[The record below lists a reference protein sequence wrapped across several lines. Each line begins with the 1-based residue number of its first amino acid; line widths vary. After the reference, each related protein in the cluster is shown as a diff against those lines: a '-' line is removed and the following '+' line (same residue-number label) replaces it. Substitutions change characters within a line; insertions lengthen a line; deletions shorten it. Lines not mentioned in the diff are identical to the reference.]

1 MISKSIP
8 ELGRLTVIEVLG
20 DYIIGI
26 PEKPSSPDGADY
38 LVRAVDISDPKNPVT
53 VATFGETAHPVL
65 AHGTYKR
72 LNEVYIGGGRTSDN
86 AIRLNED
93 GSLSKVN
100 WSAYTTT
107 NYGKAA
113 GNYPWAAKHWW
124 SYDDVSGNAQL
135 FYKDE
140 VMAEWDHL
148 GLTGVIGFP
157 TIVGN
162 ILLYGSDQ
170 SFSGAAAY
178 DISDP
183 HNPVL
188 LDVLK
193 LPAGHPTLKDSR
205 TGEPLQY
212 GLGGYWYEVTGHY
225 MVFARRLDNPGIQ
238 VVDFSDPTNLK
249 LHCEVLFNDPA
260 SGLSS
265 SGVDNPMYVNFQDE
279 YAFAEQLKIN
289 VETCEVALQFDEQ
302 KYGAETS
309 QYSRPIGNL
318 MLAGGGHNY
327 LLENQGI
334 KSGGLS
340 IWGHQAEPDT
350 RPPYVSYHIPKADQT
365 NYPVGAPISIMIPE
379 TLHATTIIPGDTLTV
394 TEVGGAE
401 VTVDYVL
408 THAGLMTVAPLNDFK
423 PNTTYEVHLEGIE
436 DAVHNKMLPYSFRF
450 STGSSVEQSPP
461 TIQSVAIAPG
471 STLLV
476 DESVTVTVNATDP
489 EGDAMEYRF
498 RASEGDE
505 YGEWSS
511 SNSSVMSYSET
522 GTYRINV
529 QVRDSNGALVTEV
542 ENVVVTD
549 VLYPDEPSLASGPM
563 ALATGGSFTW
573 VVNPDNDTVSRVST
587 STHNLQSEFSVGAN
601 PFSVAV
607 DAGNLAWITLRDEDA
622 IAILDRPGNRVDTI
636 NLPYGSG
643 PTGIVTDRE
652 RSVMYVALYNSGK
665 VLKFDVATRTQIGEI
680 DGLTTPYA
688 LALTDASDKLLA
700 TRFISPQN
708 WGEVYAIN
716 TNNMTLASTIRLDKN
731 MVPDDIDQGRGVPN
745 YLSSIIIDANDQFA
759 YVVGKKDNVGRGLLN
774 GNADIDDDNT
784 VRTFIAQINLAG
796 NTENRSERLDFDN
809 ADSPSALAIAS
820 NGLYVF
826 AALQGN
832 NQIAVFSR
840 DPSNGTLGGVVSKI
854 TAGLAPRGLL
864 FDSATEQLF
873 VKNYTERS
881 VSTVDMSAFLSGNIV
896 NPTINK
902 TVTVSSE
909 KLSAQVLKG
918 KQLFFNSVYGLD
930 EEGEVLARTSAEGY
944 LSCAT
949 CHIDGGQD
957 GRVYDFTGRG
967 EGLRNNIA
975 LKGRSGTRF
984 GNVHW
989 SGNFDEIQDFE
1000 NDIRLR
1006 FLGRGLM
1013 TDADFE
1019 ASSDPQGPVKAGYSE
1034 DLDALAAYVSS
1045 LGKESLPR
1053 SPYRDSIG
1061 ELTSAALQGQQVFID
1076 LGCDSCHRGKAFT
1089 DGIRHDVGTMREY
1102 SGHRLG
1108 GELDGISTPSL
1119 LGVFESAPYLHD
1131 GSAETLD
1138 AVFAILG
1145 GEVFQAEEASLSG
1158 ATIIDTGEF
1167 SYLRHGSGVMLS
1179 EGGSVSVTTSAT
1191 AHNGA
1196 VRVRYGSVAFAT
1208 DMTVTVNGTAYTRP
1222 LQVLP
1227 TVDGE
1232 NVSFTEAVFTV
1243 ALADGNNTIS
1253 VSITPSDAGQT
1264 VAIDDITVSTA
1275 ATADTG
1281 SAHTVFQSA
1290 SASDKENLMAY
1301 LLQIDKASAPADDEE
1316 IVLGASD
1323 GSGTGTGGTGG
1334 GTGGGT
1340 NNETTDNPGTSV
1352 EPTQEETIDGGSLS
1366 ASEDGGSGA
1375 NGPFWLLL
1383 MALTAVAARRR
1394 NRKA

>member
-72 LNEVYIGGGRTSDN
+72 LNEVYIGGGRTSEN

-193 LPAGHPTLKDSR
+193 LPAGHPTLKDRS
-205 TGEPLQY
+205 GEPLQY

-334 KSGGLS
+334 KPGGLS

-408 THAGLMTVAPLNDFK
+408 THTGLMTVAPLNDFK

-436 DAVHNKMLPYSFRF
+436 DAVHNKMLPYTFRF
-450 STGSSVEQSPP
+450 STGSTIAQATNSAP
-461 TIQSVAIAPG
+461 TINSVQVSPSANAFLGEPVSISVSAADADG
-471 STLLV
+471 DLL
-476 DESVTVTVNATDP
+476 
-489 EGDAMEYRF
+489 EYRF
-498 RASEGDE
+498 RRAD
-505 YGEWSS
+505 GEDYSAWSS
-511 SNSSVMSYSET
+511 SSSASFSYDVT
-522 GTYRINV
+522 GNYDINV
-529 QVRDSNGALVTEV
+529 QVRDSKGALVTSVANILVSETLNIA
-542 ENVVVTD
+542 ES
-549 VLYPDEPSLASGPM
+549 SLASSSV
-563 ALATGGSFTW
+563 ALTKSGAMVW
-573 VVNPDNDTVSRVST
+573 VVNPDNNTLSKVSSST
-587 STHNLQSEFSVGAN
+587 GVLKAEYPVGNN
-601 PFSVAV
+601 PRGVAV
-607 DAGNLAWITLRDEDA
+607 DGSNRAWVALKDDDA
-622 IAILDRPGNRVDTI
+622 LVIMSNTGEVLDTI
-636 NLPYGSG
+636 QLPYGSA
-643 PTGIVTDRE
+643 PTGVVSNRE
-652 RSVMYVALYNSGK
+652 RDTLYVALYNAGK
-665 VLKFDVATRTQIGEI
+665 VLKIDAASRSIVGEVS
-680 DGLTTPYA
+680 GLTTPKSM
-688 LALTDASDKLLA
+688 ALTETGDKLLV
-700 TRFISPQN
+700 TRFISPEH
-708 WGEVYAIN
+708 WGEVYEIA
-716 TNNMTLASTIRLDKN
+716 TNSMTLSHTIRLDKN

-745 YLSSIIIDANDQFA
+745 YVSGIVIDANDAYA
-759 YVVGKKDNVGRGLLN
+759 YVVGKKDNTDRGLLN

-784 VRTFIAQINLAG
+784 VRTFAGKIDLA
-796 NTENRSERLDFDN
+796 TSSEIREERMDFDN
-809 ADSPSALAIAS
+809 ADSPSAVALSS
-820 NGLYVF
+820 NGLYLLVS
-826 AALQGN
+826 LQGD
-832 NQIAVFSR
+832 NQVAVVGLDQNSGAFT
-840 DPSNGTLGGVVSKI
+840 GIVSKI
-854 TAGLAPRGLL
+854 ATGLAPQGLL
-864 FDSATEQLF
+864 FDSATEHLF
-873 VKNYTERS
+873 VKNYTDRTL
-881 VSTVDMSAFLSGNIV
+881 STVDMSSFLLGKVV
-896 NPTINK
+896 NPEIVQAT
-902 TVTVSSE
+902 TVQNE
-909 KLSAQVLKG
+909 LLSPEELRG
-918 KQLFFNSVYGLD
+918 KQIFYDAIFGKE
-930 EEGEVLARTSAEGY
+930 EEGELLARTSAEGY

-949 CHIDGGQD
+949 CHMDGGDD

-967 EGLRNNIA
+967 EGLRNDIA
-975 LKGRSGTRF
+975 MIGRSGTRF

-989 SGNFDEIQDFE
+989 SGNFDEIHDFE
-1000 NDIRLR
+1000 NDMRLR

-1013 TDADFE
+1013 ADADF
-1019 ASSDPQGPVKAGYSE
+1019 AATSDPLGAGKAGYSE
-1034 DLDALAAYVSS
+1034 NLDDLAAFVSS
-1045 LGKESLPR
+1045 LGQASLPK

-1061 ELTSAALQGQQVFID
+1061 EMTPEALKGQMVFGD
-1076 LGCDSCHRGKAFT
+1076 LGCDGCHRGEAFT
-1089 DGIRHDVGTMREY
+1089 DGVAHDVGTLRSY

-1108 GELDGISTPSL
+1108 GDLPGIKTPSL
-1119 LGVFESAPYLHD
+1119 LGLFATAPYLHD
-1131 GSAETLD
+1131 GSAKTLE
-1138 AVFAILG
+1138 
-1145 GEVFQAEEASLSG
+1145 EVFSIVGGDVYQTEDQILRKGAEVITA
-1158 ATIIDTGEF
+1158 GEF
-1167 SYLRHGSGVMLS
+1167 SYMRSGSAVQLPVKGFMQMNVDS
-1179 EGGSVSVTTSAT
+1179 IAHSGS
-1191 AHNGA
+1191 
-1196 VRVRYGSVAFAT
+1196 VRVRYGAAPAGSKMVI
-1208 DMTVTVNGTAYTRP
+1208 DINRRKYQRDLVSMP
-1222 LQVLP
+1222 S
-1227 TVDGE
+1227 VDGE
-1232 NVSFTEAVFTV
+1232 TV
-1243 ALADGNNTIS
+1243 AFEEAIFDVDLDEGRNQIRVTIRSGDNNDS
-1253 VSITPSDAGQT
+1253 V
-1264 VAIDDITVSTA
+1264 VIDDITVSTA
-1275 ATADTG
+1275 E
-1281 SAHTVFQSA
+1281 SAALAKAHSSYQQA
-1290 SASDKENLMAY
+1290 SAAEKSNLLAY
-1301 LLQIDKASAPADDEE
+1301 LQQLDRSSAPADDA
-1316 IVLGASD
+1316 VVTLGDSFS
-1323 GSGTGTGGTGG
+1323 GSLTTLSTTSSTTATGT
-1334 GTGGGT
+1334 
-1340 NNETTDNPGTSV
+1340 
-1352 EPTQEETIDGGSLS
+1352 
-1366 ASEDGGSGA
+1366 
-1375 NGPFWLLL
+1375 
-1383 MALTAVAARRR
+1383 TAVETVDSTTTATGTTQQETVDTTL
-1394 NRKA
+1394 